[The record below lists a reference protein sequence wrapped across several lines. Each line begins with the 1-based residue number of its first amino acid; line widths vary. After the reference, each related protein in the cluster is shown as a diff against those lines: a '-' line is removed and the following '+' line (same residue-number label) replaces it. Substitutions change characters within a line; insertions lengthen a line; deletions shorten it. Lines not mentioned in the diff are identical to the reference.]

1 MHGGR
6 QARVGVGVGWRT
18 GGGARSRS
26 GAVERTAGLLG
37 VGGARRARG
46 VDRASSG
53 GLPRGAGK
61 KRARGGFCSV
71 SG

>member
-1 MHGGR
+1 MEAGR
-6 QARVGVGVGWRT
+6 RVWEWALVGELAAVLG
-18 GGGARSRS
+18 SRS

-61 KRARGGFCSV
+61 KRARGGFYSV